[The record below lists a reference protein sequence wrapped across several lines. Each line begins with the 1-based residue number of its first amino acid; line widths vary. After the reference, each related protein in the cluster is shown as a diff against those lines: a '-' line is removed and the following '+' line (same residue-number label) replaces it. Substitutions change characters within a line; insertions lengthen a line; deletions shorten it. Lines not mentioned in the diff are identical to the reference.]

1 MRQTPQSRKSK
12 GNGFPTFGAG
22 RRQRKEGAIHGGLER
37 LNATRGVESDLHRS
51 GQRGWVGM
59 TRGLLAVPASAGLLA
74 CASLTRVSGPAQA
87 RAHHPL
93 PLLQGYGGQ
102 DKAYIATQGPMPNTV
117 SDFWEMVWQE
127 EAPLIIMLTQLR
139 EGKEVGGST
148 LGSGAR
154 GHLSVPESQGTEA
167 TPARSRGGGRGQV
180 SSPLGGRETPRGAP
194 DPADR
199 PRPLTPSPPPAQKCV
214 HYWPTEEETYGP
226 FHVRVQDVRE
236 RPEYTVRTLTIQVPG
251 AAGAGLPLS
260 GHPLGVSGLLRE
272 TCLNPTPAELP
283 GPGRG
288 MRVPSWGPS
297 SWQGRHHHP
306 CGKQGGLWS
315 RCWRAPG
322 SLMRGLTTCEA

>member
-199 PRPLTPSPPPAQKCV
+199 PRPLTPSPPP
-214 HYWPTEEETYGP
+214 
-226 FHVRVQDVRE
+226 
-236 RPEYTVRTLTIQVPG
+236 RPEVRPLLAHRGGDLWALPRPRPGCAGAPRVHRADADHPG
-251 AAGAGLPLS
+251 A
-260 GHPLGVSGLLRE
+260 R
-272 TCLNPTPAELP
+272 
-283 GPGRG
+283 GRG
-288 MRVPSWGPS
+288 GWATP
-297 SWQGRHHHP
+297 
-306 CGKQGGLWS
+306 LWTS
-315 RCWRAPG
+315 PG
-322 SLMRGLTTCEA
+322 SLGFAQGDLPEPHACRAAWARKRDAGAVLGPLQLAGQAPPSLWEAGRALESLLEGARQFDERLNNM